1 MKFART
7 YSAPGDPYAG
17 IEFEPRTSRIVNPDG
32 KLVFEAKDV
41 AIPTGWSQVATD
53 ILAQKYFRKA
63 GVPDKTIRVAEEGVP
78 EWLWRSEPADDAK
91 FVGESDARQVFN
103 RLAGCWTYWGFKHGY
118 FDTEFEARAY
128 YDEMCAM
135 LARQIG
141 APNSPQWFNTGLH
154 WAYGISGPAQGHYYV
169 DPKTGVLSESTSA
182 YEHPAPHACL
192 PYDARVMTPDG
203 PVPIGS
209 IVENDLVGLQVYDE
223 TGLTRVVATAYNG
236 VKPVYRVRLSN
247 GNTIE
252 ATGDHLVLAC
262 DEHQGKRSWREV
274 QALKPGMRLIQRT
287 DTPLVVI
294 AATGAAIAAPPQ
306 PPADPGCATFGPLRT
321 RDWNV
326 VFEGSKGDETRAA
339 QTGDEIIAA
348 VEPIG
353 EADVYDIQ
361 TESHTFLT
369 NNVVVHNC
377 FIQSVTDDLVNE
389 GGIMDLWV
397 REARIFKYGS
407 GCVSERAFVPIVG
420 RGLVRIGELFREV
433 SRGRAVHDFDGSGRY
448 VDVGDLG
455 LRTFSADRT
464 TGRIVEDAIDRVW
477 TYDVAREDKRTVR
490 FDTGARA
497 TVSAWHPFMVWNG
510 EEIVERRA
518 DALRPGEAVL
528 GPTQD
533 VRRLLDA
540 ASSPERITYNV
551 TRFRSNE
558 IHHVDVDADIA
569 WLTGYFLGD
578 GNLMRQRRE
587 HRRSYGTYFY
597 DDLRLRFFDEDREP
611 LERVQRILAERFGAK
626 SSVRADGT
634 QGRPTKCLS
643 LTCTRAA
650 ATAFFAAAVSEPG
663 SKTYTLS
670 VPSFIRRAGAAVQE
684 AFLAGLVDADGT
696 VDGGRATATSV
707 CRPFVEEVAAM
718 ASLLGIGGGVVSNG
732 GYHMATVV
740 RRSAPSQRRTWFVS
754 QLETPRHRDAL
765 ARDDDRGFRRYCMP
779 LVESIG
785 DRVFPRAEG
794 EWLHADVGGERFHVG
809 RLVYEGLVNPQKLLA
824 AISRMPESAV
834 DTDVERAR
842 IVAEG
847 VAFVVSVDDV
857 EEDVPF
863 NDLTTRRTNTYL
875 AGENALVA
883 IHNTGSNFSRVR
895 GEGEK
900 LSGGGTSSGLMSF
913 LKVGDR
919 AAGAIKSGGTT
930 RRAAKM
936 VCLDLDH
943 PDIEEFITWKVTEE
957 QKVSDLVTG
966 SITCEKHLNTIM
978 KAANDESLP
987 ASARLDPALNTGLK
1001 TAIRSALSVGIPQAN
1016 IQYALDYAKQ
1026 GYKELIIETYD
1037 TNWDSKAYG
1046 TVSGQNSNNSVR
1058 IPNDF
1063 FARLDADQ
1071 TWDLI
1076 PRRAKYGDGGTSKIK
1091 VVPAADL
1098 WEKIAL
1104 AAWQC
1109 ADPGLQ
1115 FDTTINEWHTC
1126 PADGRIEA
1134 SNPCSEYLFLDDTAC
1149 NLSSLNL
1156 VQFLDSAGHFD
1167 PRRFAEACRIW
1178 TFTLEISV
1186 LMAQFPSKVIAQKS
1200 YDFRTLGLG
1209 YANMGTL
1216 LMRMG
1221 LPYDSEEGFG
1231 WCAAISAL
1239 MTGVAYKTSAEMA
1252 RELGPFPKYDTN
1264 ADHMGRVL
1272 RNHRRAA
1279 YAAPNDQYE
1288 ELTIKPVAHTPTLFT
1303 QETWALARSIWDN
1316 ALAIGEV
1323 AGYRNAQVTCIAPT
1337 GCLVGDSLVA
1347 TDRGLMRLNRLGD
1360 VDGEK
1365 WQEVDFRV
1373 LTDDGEQ
1380 QATKFFINGV
1390 EPTRRITTAGGY
1402 VIEGTPTHR
1411 IKVVDPETGDL
1422 IWKRFAEI
1430 SAQDVVALSMNA
1442 LAGQPRNVALPPL
1455 GEEYWTADF
1464 TTRVP
1469 RTMTPELAE
1478 LVGYFMGDGS
1488 LHAKGL
1494 RFCVARGD
1502 KDVLDHLTESI
1513 RKLFGIEPIATSKG
1527 GYVELAAHSVS
1538 LTFWWEAC
1546 GFAKLPPAADH
1557 RGKGYVARVPDA
1569 VLATNDPAVYGAFI
1583 RGVFEADGTVT
1594 NGAACWSTV
1603 NKTFSAD
1610 VKSLMLA
1617 LGVPTSTKT
1626 DITGWG
1632 QSDLYVLRVRN
1643 ASYAPAF
1650 VERIGFIGARK
1661 HGAVTLCDSWQG
1673 TKGDR
1678 VFLPDA
1684 LLRSLITT
1692 DSDLY
1697 SRAQLYRYRHEGAI
1711 SRATATAL
1719 LDRAEHPRVATA
1731 SQFFYDSVAT
1741 NEDGGEQLTY
1751 DLSVPANVTYIANGF
1766 VSHNTIGLVMD
1777 CDTTGIEPDF
1787 ALVKFKKLAG
1797 GGYFKIVNQS
1807 VGPALRRLG
1816 YNNEQIAAIEIFA
1829 KGTNTLEGTPHINKA
1844 TLKAKGFDDATVAK
1858 VESQL
1863 LGAFEIGF
1871 VFNQHVLGDDFC
1883 REKLGMTDAQLADW
1897 NYSILR
1903 DALGFT
1909 QSQIEEASDVICGR
1923 MTLEGAPFLKEEHL
1937 PVFDCA
1943 TPCGKHGARYIR
1955 PLGHVDMMAA
1965 AQPFISGA
1973 LSKTINLPQTATI
1986 ADVKDAY
1993 RYSWEKMVKAVALY
2007 RDGSKL
2013 SQPLAASYD
2022 VGGSEEA
2029 ERPQAAY
2036 EGPVRVAERLV
2047 YRYIAKR
2054 RRMPDRRGGYTQK
2067 AVIGGHKVYLRT
2079 GEYDDKSIGEIF
2091 IDMHKE
2097 GAAFRSLMNNFAI
2110 AVSLGLQHGVPLEEY
2125 VDAFTFTRFEP
2136 NGPVVGHA
2144 NIKMATSILD
2154 YIFRELAVSYLG
2166 RYDLAQVQP
2175 SQALDAMGPE
2185 PEYIGEEDTGEV
2197 HFVAPVAIAPR
2208 ASSPSATAFVT
2219 RAPEPVAVMASAPSA
2234 GPAKGQVVAAK
2245 AREAIAKGYSGDA
2258 CTQCGQFTLVRNGTC
2273 LKCDSC
2279 GTTSGCS

>member
-1 MKFART
+1 MKFSRT

-17 IEFEPRTSRIVNPDG
+17 VEFEPRTSRIVNPDG

-63 GVPDKTIRVAEEGVP
+63 GVPDKTVRVAEDGVP
-78 EWLWRSEPADDAK
+78 EWLWRSEPAADAK
-91 FVGESDARQVFN
+91 FIGESDARQVFN
-103 RLAGCWTYWGFKHGY
+103 RLAGCWTYWAFKHGY

-192 PYDARVMTPDG
+192 PYHAMVTTPDG

-223 TGLTRVVATAYNG
+223 TGVTRVTATAYNG
-236 VKPVYRVRLSN
+236 VKPVFRVRLSN

-262 DEHQGKRSWREV
+262 DSHKGKRSWREV
-274 QALKPGMRLIQRT
+274 QALEPGMRLIERT
-287 DTPLVVI
+287 DTSKASTETAFAAQGSVSTAASSALKGTHAHEWRIALQEPKI
-294 AATGAAIAAPPQ
+294 AARRIVS
-306 PPADPGCATFGPLRT
+306 D
-321 RDWNV
+321 RDDV
-326 VFEGSKGDETRAA
+326 VASIELIGDM
-339 QTGDEIIAA
+339 
-348 VEPIG
+348 P
-353 EADVYDIQ
+353 VYDIE
-361 TESHTFLT
+361 TASHSFLT

-377 FIQSVTDDLVNE
+377 FIQSVSDDLVNE

-407 GCVSERAFVPIVG
+407 G
-420 RGLVRIGELFREV
+420 
-433 SRGRAVHDFDGSGRY
+433 
-448 VDVGDLG
+448 
-455 LRTFSADRT
+455 
-464 TGRIVEDAIDRVW
+464 
-477 TYDVAREDKRTVR
+477 
-490 FDTGARA
+490 
-497 TVSAWHPFMVWNG
+497 
-510 EEIVERRA
+510 
-518 DALRPGEAVL
+518 
-528 GPTQD
+528 
-533 VRRLLDA
+533 
-540 ASSPERITYNV
+540 
-551 TRFRSNE
+551 
-558 IHHVDVDADIA
+558 
-569 WLTGYFLGD
+569 
-578 GNLMRQRRE
+578 
-587 HRRSYGTYFY
+587 
-597 DDLRLRFFDEDREP
+597 
-611 LERVQRILAERFGAK
+611 
-626 SSVRADGT
+626 
-634 QGRPTKCLS
+634 
-643 LTCTRAA
+643 
-650 ATAFFAAAVSEPG
+650 
-663 SKTYTLS
+663 
-670 VPSFIRRAGAAVQE
+670 
-684 AFLAGLVDADGT
+684 
-696 VDGGRATATSV
+696 
-707 CRPFVEEVAAM
+707 
-718 ASLLGIGGGVVSNG
+718 
-732 GYHMATVV
+732 
-740 RRSAPSQRRTWFVS
+740 
-754 QLETPRHRDAL
+754 
-765 ARDDDRGFRRYCMP
+765 
-779 LVESIG
+779 
-785 DRVFPRAEG
+785 
-794 EWLHADVGGERFHVG
+794 
-809 RLVYEGLVNPQKLLA
+809 
-824 AISRMPESAV
+824 
-834 DTDVERAR
+834 
-842 IVAEG
+842 
-847 VAFVVSVDDV
+847 
-857 EEDVPF
+857 
-863 NDLTTRRTNTYL
+863 
-875 AGENALVA
+875 
-883 IHNTGSNFSRVR
+883 TGSNFSRVR

-966 SITCEKHLNTIM
+966 SITCEKHLNAIM
-978 KAANDESLP
+978 KAANDETLP
-987 ASARLDPALNTGLK
+987 ESARLDPALNVGLK
-1001 TAIRSALSVGIPQAN
+1001 TAIRTALSVGIPQAN

-1026 GYKELIIETYD
+1026 GYKELMIDTYD

-1058 IPNDF
+1058 IPNEF

-1076 PRRAKYGDGGTSKIK
+1076 PRRSKYGDGGTNKIK

-1109 ADPGLQ
+1109 ADPGVQ
-1115 FDTTINEWHTC
+1115 YDTTINEWHTC

-1134 SNPCSEYLFLDDTAC
+1134 SNPCVTGDSLVATADGLRRIDELVGKAAFVIGSDGKPHFVNQIFPTGTKPVYTVRTRAGYELRVTADHKILTETRGDVAVKDLIVGERVTLSGAGFGSRSLDADLAEAIGLAVGDGCVTHGVGGSGLFITMAHAEATIVERAASAINAVKSLSSDGRTNRPVAVYAPQTTTRVVTGSASVIRHFEEFAVLDQGSHGKSFRPAIHELDRPSIAAMLRGLFTADGSVVNVGEKSQYVSLDSTSIELLRQVQLLLLSFGIKAKLYRERRGGVTEAMLPDGRGGYAPYPVREMHSLRITRSSRRVFAEQIGFDPASAKAVALAHLNARVGTYLDRLSDEVALIRYEGDEAVYDLAEPDTAHFVANGLVVHNCSEYMFLDDTAC
-1149 NLSSLNL
+1149 FAPETRISTPQGLRTVEELYLAQQTGQHIVVTTDLHSENDHRRMTSHRPAFVTKVGVRDVYRMKLKDGREVRATADHRFLTDDGKWKRLDQLVPGDDRIAIRESGNSIAFSSPEPDAKRWQMLGWLSGDGVFSKDTVALVFGPHEGATAIAMTEQLNELKAAAAGDGSARLSSIGTQHNGVMQVTTSQQSLVAYLENRYGFRQGTAITKDVPTTIHTAADDLKVAYLQGLFSADGCLLRGAGAEPEAMLASSSPEMLRSVQLLLSDIGVTSRITWMHPEGRKNPQGQLHIYNQQARKFLALVGFPCSEDKHRRAEEIVGREFKGALKNPRSPKVVSIEPAGSTVVYDVTEPATRSVIVEGMIAHNCNLASLNL
-1156 VQFLDSAGHFD
+1156 VQFLDSAGHFE

-1186 LMAQFPSKVIAQKS
+1186 LMAQFPSKVVAQKS

-1239 MTGVAYKTSAEMA
+1239 QTGAAYKASAEMA
-1252 RELGPFPKYDTN
+1252 REFGPFPKYDGN
-1264 ADHMGRVL
+1264 AEHMGRVL

-1279 YAAPNDQYE
+1279 YGVPDDEYE
-1288 ELTIKPVAHTPTLFT
+1288 ELTIKPTTHAPTLFT

-1323 AGYRNAQVTCIAPT
+1323 AGYRNAQVGCIAPT
-1337 GCLVGDSLVA
+1337 G
-1347 TDRGLMRLNRLGD
+1347 
-1360 VDGEK
+1360 
-1365 WQEVDFRV
+1365 
-1373 LTDDGEQ
+1373 
-1380 QATKFFINGV
+1380 
-1390 EPTRRITTAGGY
+1390 
-1402 VIEGTPTHR
+1402 
-1411 IKVVDPETGDL
+1411 
-1422 IWKRFAEI
+1422 
-1430 SAQDVVALSMNA
+1430 
-1442 LAGQPRNVALPPL
+1442 
-1455 GEEYWTADF
+1455 
-1464 TTRVP
+1464 
-1469 RTMTPELAE
+1469 
-1478 LVGYFMGDGS
+1478 
-1488 LHAKGL
+1488 
-1494 RFCVARGD
+1494 
-1502 KDVLDHLTESI
+1502 
-1513 RKLFGIEPIATSKG
+1513 
-1527 GYVELAAHSVS
+1527 
-1538 LTFWWEAC
+1538 
-1546 GFAKLPPAADH
+1546 
-1557 RGKGYVARVPDA
+1557 
-1569 VLATNDPAVYGAFI
+1569 
-1583 RGVFEADGTVT
+1583 
-1594 NGAACWSTV
+1594 
-1603 NKTFSAD
+1603 
-1610 VKSLMLA
+1610 
-1617 LGVPTSTKT
+1617 
-1626 DITGWG
+1626 
-1632 QSDLYVLRVRN
+1632 
-1643 ASYAPAF
+1643 
-1650 VERIGFIGARK
+1650 
-1661 HGAVTLCDSWQG
+1661 
-1673 TKGDR
+1673 
-1678 VFLPDA
+1678 
-1684 LLRSLITT
+1684 
-1692 DSDLY
+1692 
-1697 SRAQLYRYRHEGAI
+1697 
-1711 SRATATAL
+1711 
-1719 LDRAEHPRVATA
+1719 
-1731 SQFFYDSVAT
+1731 
-1741 NEDGGEQLTY
+1741 
-1751 DLSVPANVTYIANGF
+1751 
-1766 VSHNTIGLVMD
+1766 TIGLLMD

-1807 VGPALRRLG
+1807 VEPALRRLG
-1816 YNNEQIAAIEIFA
+1816 YNNEQITAIEVFA

-1844 TLKAKGFDDATVAK
+1844 TLKAKGFDDATIAK

-1871 VFNQHVLGDDFC
+1871 VFNQHVLGEEFC
-1883 REKLGMTDAQLADW
+1883 RENLGITDAQLADW
-1897 NYSILR
+1897 NYSILG

-1923 MTLEGAPFLKEEHL
+1923 MTLEGAPYLKEEHL

-1943 TPCGKHGARYIR
+1943 TPCGKHGARFIR
-1955 PLGHVDMMAA
+1955 PLAHVDMMAA
-1965 AQPFISGA
+1965 AQPFVCGA
-1973 LSKTINLPQTATI
+1973 ISKTINLPQTATI
-1986 ADVKDAY
+1986 ADVKEAY

-2022 VGGSEEA
+2022 VGGPEEL
-2029 ERPQAAY
+2029 EQPQAAY

-2067 AVIGGHKVYLRT
+2067 AVVGGHKVYLRT
-2079 GEYDDKSIGEIF
+2079 GEYDDKSLGEIF

-2185 PEYIGEEDTGEV
+2185 PEYVGEEDTGQV
-2197 HFVAPVAIAPR
+2197 HYVAPVAIAPR
-2208 ASSPSATAFVT
+2208 ASSPAAATVVT
-2219 RAPEPVAVMASAPSA
+2219 RVPEPVAAVASAPSA

-2245 AREAIAKGYSGDA
+2245 AREAIVKGYSGDA